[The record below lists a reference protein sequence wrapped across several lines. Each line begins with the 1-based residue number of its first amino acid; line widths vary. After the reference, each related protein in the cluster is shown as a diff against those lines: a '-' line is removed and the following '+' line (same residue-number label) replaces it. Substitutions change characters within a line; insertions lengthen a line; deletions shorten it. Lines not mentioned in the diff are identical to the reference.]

1 MSLPPDREPGP
12 PDKEPERKRVPF
24 EQWRKVMLLGAFIL
38 LGNALLAAL
47 LEPDPPRWIT
57 MVLAFGGYGLL
68 AVGFGIRMRS
78 IKEARATAAEKQ
90 RSSGAEG
97 DP

>member
-1 MSLPPDREPGP
+1 MSLPPDKQPG
-12 PDKEPERKRVPF
+12 RKRVPF

-38 LGNALLAAL
+38 LGNALMAAL

-78 IKEARATAAEKQ
+78 IKQARAAAAEKE
-90 RSSGAEG
+90 RSYDPEG
-97 DP
+97 DR